1 MTRPD
6 KSRVGTDAA
15 MRARDVSRPREEPQP
30 DAETLTEAGRRRRE
44 RQDESP
50 PSGGTGRR
58 HTGGS
63 RPDSS

>member
-15 MRARDVSRPREEPQP
+15 MRARDVSRPREEHQP
-30 DAETLTEAGRRRRE
+30 PAETLTETSGRGRE
-44 RQDESP
+44 RQD
-50 PSGGTGRR
+50 GGTQSDQP